1 MPKAKNKRTKV
12 DLNATITFSAKGVS
26 IKKWRKP
33 RTVVCQISTSDEKPR
48 SIRQQV
54 GL

>member
-1 MPKAKNKRTKV
+1 MKKAKNKRTRA
-12 DLNATITFSAKGVS
+12 DITVTAKGVS
-26 IKKWRKP
+26 TKKWRTP
-33 RTVVCQISTSDEKPR
+33 RTVVCHINTSDEKPR